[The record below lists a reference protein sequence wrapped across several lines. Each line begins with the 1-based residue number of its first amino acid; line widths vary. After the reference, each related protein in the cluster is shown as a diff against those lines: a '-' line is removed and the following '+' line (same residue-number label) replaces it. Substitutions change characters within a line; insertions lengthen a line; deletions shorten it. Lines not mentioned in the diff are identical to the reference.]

1 MTSPPDESCAKEKRT
16 VKLPNR
22 KYAFVDR
29 SKLENYLLSESHAVG
44 RTKARFFRK
53 FGFDDKTIDLL
64 ERGLIKIAQNHE
76 ITEATSSPHGE
87 KYIIDG
93 TLPTPFGSVL
103 RIRTVWII
111 DKGRKKPR
119 FVTAYPLDS

>member
-1 MTSPPDESCAKEKRT
+1 M
-16 VKLPNR
+16 KLPNR

-76 ITEATSSPHGE
+76 ITEAT
-87 KYIIDG
+87 
-93 TLPTPFGSVL
+93 PFGSVL